1 MKSPRFGVGVGEYKS
16 KTINSKIERVTA
28 CHFGD
33 STSFL
38 MLNAVEDELAFGAQ
52 RTDQILMHQV
62 KQVEYKVR
70 PGQQVV
76 GVYGYLVKQELEI
89 MWRFSFI
96 LNNDFQ

>member
-1 MKSPRFGVGVGEYKS
+1 M
-16 KTINSKIERVTA
+16 
-28 CHFGD
+28 
-33 STSFL
+33 
-38 MLNAVEDELAFGAQ
+38 AFGAQ